1 MDFIV
6 VYNIIYTK
14 PEWCKDTS
22 FAHLLVNHQK
32 PLGCEENGHCI
43 CYTLLEKKDNT
54 ESLLVPLSDSVAIVI
69 KNINLP
75 KQELNE
81 QKEEKEKKEE
91 RNSHIDE
98 AVRNSQ
104 DEVKEV
110 IVKDLNLPQSVPVQE
125 EEKEEKKGNSD
136 ASLC

>member
-32 PLGCEENGHCI
+32 VLGCEENGHCI
-43 CYTLLEKKDNT
+43 CYTLLEKKDKDV

-75 KQELNE
+75 KQEF
-81 QKEEKEKKEE
+81 KEEKEEE
-91 RNSHIDE
+91 
-98 AVRNSQ
+98 
-104 DEVKEV
+104 EVKEV
-110 IVKDLNLPQSVPVQE
+110 KEEKDEKEVK
-125 EEKEEKKGNSD
+125 EEKEECS
-136 ASLC
+136 SFF

>member
-32 PLGCEENGHCI
+32 ALGCEENEHCI
-43 CYTLLEKKDNT
+43 CYTLLEKKDKDV

-75 KQELNE
+75 KQQL
-81 QKEEKEKKEE
+81 KEE
-91 RNSHIDE
+91 R
-98 AVRNSQ
+98 
-104 DEVKEV
+104 DEVK
-110 IVKDLNLPQSVPVQE
+110 
-125 EEKEEKKGNSD
+125 EEKEEKEVKEE
-136 ASLC
+136 LL

>member
-32 PLGCEENGHCI
+32 VLGCEENGHCI
-43 CYTLLEKKDNT
+43 CYTLLEKKDKDV

-75 KQELNE
+75 KQEF
-81 QKEEKEKKEE
+81 KEEVRK
-91 RNSHIDE
+91 RDE
-98 AVRNSQ
+98 
-104 DEVKEV
+104 EV
-110 IVKDLNLPQSVPVQE
+110 IRKRDE
-125 EEKEEKKGNSD
+125 EEESDSSLDRSLDRSLEESKE
-136 ASLC
+136 